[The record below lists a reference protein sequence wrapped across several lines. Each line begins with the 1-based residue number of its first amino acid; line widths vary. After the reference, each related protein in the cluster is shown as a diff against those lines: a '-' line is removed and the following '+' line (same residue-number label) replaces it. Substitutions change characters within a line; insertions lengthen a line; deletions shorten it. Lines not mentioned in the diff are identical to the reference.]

1 MTFTK
6 IDHEFTHPQL
16 AYDAEPN
23 FQPCIKVS
31 VFFRKIDSVSYETFF
46 GHWQSVHADLAVAT
60 EAFRHSI
67 QRYVQVSQAF
77 LQGHSKTEAGR
88 TH

>member
-1 MTFTK
+1 MSFTK
-6 IDHEFTHPQL
+6 IDHKFTHPQL
-16 AYDAEPN
+16 DYNAEPN

-60 EAFRHSI
+60 QAFRDSI
-67 QRYVQVSQAF
+67 QRYVQVSQT
-77 LQGHSKTEAGR
+77 K
-88 TH
+88 

>member
-1 MTFTK
+1 LSGARLNHVTLTHVFLS
-6 IDHEFTHPQL
+6 ERNLTHPQL
-16 AYDAEPN
+16 DYNAEPN

-60 EAFRHSI
+60 QAFRDSI
-67 QRYVQVSQAF
+67 QRYVQVSQT
-77 LQGHSKTEAGR
+77 K
-88 TH
+88 